1 MQTKKLRFKEHSF
14 TIKSEQSVSDDDL
27 YKMLEDFTNGIFKN
41 CSENIKK
48 IDIDSNIKDDDS
60 VDVIIYIERYFKIPI
75 INKQIINNSLKPFN
89 LISKIVKKYR
99 KNNIFLK

>member
-60 VDVIIYIERYFKIPI
+60 VDVIIYIEHYFKIPI